1 MTAASRAGIGARRAT
16 PRAPNLDD
24 INRHHLLPLV
34 LFTRDDDQWM
44 HANANAACLAVY
56 PDCRVRKS
64 ASLHV
69 CQAELVALLTAPRAP
84 APACAAAS
92 SSLEPCHWIPRVL
105 APPGSLG
112 GRPQNRTES
121 PRTGPVEGCAMSED
135 VGPYPCMYYMQP

>member
-1 MTAASRAGIGARRAT
+1 
-16 PRAPNLDD
+16 
-24 INRHHLLPLV
+24 
-34 LFTRDDDQWM
+34 
-44 HANANAACLAVY
+44 
-56 PDCRVRKS
+56 
-64 ASLHV
+64 
-69 CQAELVALLTAPRAP
+69 LVALLTAPRAP